1 MAVIG
6 TRNIDDLIK
15 KERMQEAKLKEAY
28 IVAEEANK
36 AKTDFLNNMSHD
48 IRTPMNVILGYNE
61 LMKQYLTDPILV
73 DYQNKIEQSGK
84 LLLSIINNVLD
95 MARIE
100 SGKMV
105 VEERAEEVGLVVEEI
120 ESVFE
125 SSAQE

>member
-1 MAVIG
+1 MW
-6 TRNIDDLIK
+6 RK
-15 KERMQEAKLKEAY
+15 
-28 IVAEEANK
+28 ANK

-105 VEERAEEVGLVVEEI
+105 VEERAEQIGLVVEEI
-120 ESVFE
+120 MRAYLSRVHKKRI
-125 SSAQE
+125 SYLQRV

>member
-1 MAVIG
+1 MIG

-15 KERMQEAKLKEAY
+15 KERMQQAKLKEEY

-61 LMKQYLTDPILV
+61 LMKPYLTDPILV
-73 DYQNKIEQSGK
+73 DYQHKIEQSGK

-95 MARIE
+95 MSRIE

-105 VEERAEEVGLVVEEI
+105 VEERAEQIGLVV
-120 ESVFE
+120 
-125 SSAQE
+125 

>member
-73 DYQNKIEQSGK
+73 DYQIRLSRVVSYYFQS
-84 LLLSIINNVLD
+84 LIMCWIWRVLRVVRWLSKK
-95 MARIE
+95 E
-100 SGKMV
+100 PSKSG
-105 VEERAEEVGLVVEEI
+105 L
-120 ESVFE
+120 
-125 SSAQE
+125 